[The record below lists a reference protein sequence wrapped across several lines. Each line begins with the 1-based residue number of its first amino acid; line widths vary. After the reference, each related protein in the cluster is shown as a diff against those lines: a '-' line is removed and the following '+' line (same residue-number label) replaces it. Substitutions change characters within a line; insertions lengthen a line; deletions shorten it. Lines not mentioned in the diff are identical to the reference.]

1 MEFDLTAPQSDFY
14 RLECPYPLF
23 VGGYGSGKTYVKIV
37 IGIEDLLKNP
47 GCDIALYDPIFD
59 LIRLNTAPRTL
70 EILDSL
76 GVRHTY
82 NKSEQIIHVP
92 GYGNII
98 LRSMDNPARIVAYEV
113 FRSGVDELE
122 TLRPAQAVDA
132 WSKIIARNRQKSPT
146 GAINQVRVYTTP
158 DMGFGFTYEHW
169 KLNKKPGYEYV
180 RAPTASNV
188 NLDPSYIE
196 NLRATYPKEMAEAF
210 IEGEWCNLTAGTIYS
225 AFDRVRCASQ
235 EKVIDGEQLY
245 VGMDFNVTNM
255 TAIICVNRDGI
266 YHAVDELTGVYDTPA
281 MISLLKNKYE
291 RHRIRVYPDAS
302 GGSRKTVDASISDIS
317 LLESAG
323 LVVYTPGKNPLV
335 KDRIVSV
342 NAAFEKSK
350 MFVNVDNCPELARC
364 LEQQAWGKSGE
375 PDKTQGLDH
384 APDAIGYLIHYE
396 LPVVRPVSGL
406 QIKWPT

>member
-1 MEFDLTAPQSDFY
+1 MEFDLTEPQSDFF
-14 RLECPYPLF
+14 RLNCPYPLF

-37 IGIEDLLKNP
+37 IGLQDLLQNP

-70 EILDSL
+70 ETLDFL
-76 GVRHTY
+76 KIKHTY
-82 NKSEQIIHVP
+82 NKSEQIIHVHD
-92 GYGNII
+92 YGNII

-122 TLRPAQAVDA
+122 TLRPNQAVDA
-132 WSKIIARNRQKSPT
+132 WSKIIARNRQKSKT

-188 NLDPSYIE
+188 NLDPTYID
-196 NLRATYPKEMAEAF
+196 NLRATYPAEMAEAF
-210 IEGEWCNLTAGTIYS
+210 LEGEWCNLNSGTVYKS
-225 AFDRVRCASQ
+225 FERVRCDSK
-235 EKVIDGEQLY
+235 EIINRGEQLY

-255 TAIICVNRDGI
+255 TAIICVKRNKNF
-266 YHAVDELTGVYDTPA
+266 HAVSELTGVYDTPS
-281 MISLLKNKYE
+281 MIETLKSKFPEHN
-291 RHRIRVYPDAS
+291 IRVYPDAS

-317 LLESAG
+317 LLETAG
-323 LVVYTPGKNPLV
+323 LIVYSPGKNPIV

-342 NAAFEKSK
+342 NAAFEHGKIL
-350 MFVNVDNCPELARC
+350 VNVDRCPELARC
-364 LEQQAWGKSGE
+364 LEQQPWNKNGE

-384 APDAIGYLIHYE
+384 APDALGYLVNYE
-396 LPVVRPVSGL
+396 LPVVKPVANVKV
-406 QIKWPT
+406 KWAM